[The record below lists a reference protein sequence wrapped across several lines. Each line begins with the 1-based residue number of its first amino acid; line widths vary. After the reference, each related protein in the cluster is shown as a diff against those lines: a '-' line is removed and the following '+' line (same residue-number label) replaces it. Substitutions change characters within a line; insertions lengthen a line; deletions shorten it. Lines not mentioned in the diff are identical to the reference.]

1 MLAAAAPLPALMKLL
16 CILLLL
22 EGFTAVPL
30 LSINTRHP
38 LVAHVIAAIMPSCAC
53 APRIFSHH

>member
-1 MLAAAAPLPALMKLL
+1 MKLL